1 MHRCEVGA
9 RALPAAGWYTAHVA
23 QPAQPAL
30 RVPRA
35 VAIVFLGLLGAVQ
48 GSAPNISS
56 TALVSASRGL
66 DMVGG
71 TLALAAS
78 IQTLAIAATVI
89 STGLLADRFGRRN
102 ILMLALLVGIAG
114 NLIIAAAP
122 ATIIYLLGQAV
133 TGIGLGAVY
142 GAAFAYVRV
151 VAEPKKLASA
161 VGLFSAVISLS
172 TLILTFAGGALS
184 SIDWRI
190 AFLAIPAV
198 GAVCLLLTPI
208 ILPKQGR
215 MANPK
220 SDYLGQLLLIVA
232 IVGFLF
238 GVSQLGR
245 SLTAPTTIVPIAL
258 GIVVMA
264 VFFWHE
270 SRSAHRFFP
279 VSLFRDPLFVAAIL
293 AGLIYNF
300 GTAVSFLQVTNLWQ
314 YVNGIKTSEVAIWQL
329 PLIAAGIV
337 SALLFGRLMTKGMS
351 NRLALL
357 IGTITTA
364 TGFALLALFHSSHG
378 IVGFLP
384 GLILTGGGVVICAI
398 PFGNLILKEAP
409 AEYYGPVTSS
419 RTTMGQFFYSIGF
432 AVSTVVIDKLTLG
445 GTVAKLEAAGVPP
458 QQIGTGLDAVTAY
471 ASSST
476 APQTSLGKKALAD
489 AVGSYG
495 GAFATMM
502 IIAAVVCLAAGLVGF
517 LILKRNAHRADAH
530 PAPVVDP
537 SQVAAGPATA

>member
-1 MHRCEVGA
+1 MV
-9 RALPAAGWYTAHVA
+9 TA
-23 QPAQPAL
+23 AQPAL
-30 RVPRA
+30 RVPRT

-102 ILMLALLVGIAG
+102 VLMAALVVGIAG
-114 NLIIAAAP
+114 NLVIAAAP
-122 ATIIYLLGQAV
+122 ATLFYLLGQAI

-151 VAEPKKLASA
+151 VADPKKLAGA
-161 VGLFSAVISLS
+161 VGLFSATISLS
-172 TLILTFAGGALS
+172 TLILTFVGGALS
-184 SIDWRI
+184 SVDWRV
-190 AFLAIPAV
+190 AFLALPAV
-198 GAVCLLLTPI
+198 GVVCLLLTPI

-232 IVGFLF
+232 IVSFLF

-245 SLTAPTTIVPIAL
+245 SLTAPTTLVPLAI
-258 GIVVMA
+258 GVVVVVA
-264 VFFWHE
+264 FFWHE

-279 VSLFRDPLFVAAIL
+279 VSLFRDPLFIAALL

-314 YVNGIKTSEVAIWQL
+314 YVNGLKTGEVALWQL
-329 PLIAAGIV
+329 PLIAAGIAA
-337 SALLFGRLMTKGMS
+337 ALIFGRLMTKGMT

-357 IGTITTA
+357 IGAITT
-364 TGFALLALFHSSHG
+364 TVGFTLLAVFHSSTSLL
-378 IVGFLP
+378 GFAP
-384 GLILTGGGVVICAI
+384 GLILTGAGVVICAI

-432 AVSTVVIDKLTLG
+432 AVSTVVIDKLTIG
-445 GTVAKLEAAGVPP
+445 GTVERLDAAGVPP

-471 ASSST
+471 ASRST
-476 APQTSLGKKALAD
+476 APETSLGKAALAD
-489 AVGSYG
+489 AVSSYG
-495 GAFATMM
+495 TSFATMM
-502 IIAAVVCLAAGLVGF
+502 VIAAAVCIVAGLVGF
-517 LILKRNAHRADAH
+517 TILKRNAAREQSH

-537 SQVAAGPATA
+537 ADVTTATANA